1 MDVPFLVETV
11 GPAEQRVSFRVGDSW
26 CRSHSIGLRSGMRLG
41 VSALAFEPAFA
52 FSIEQPPAELELT
65 VSKGAVLPTHTRDG
79 HTVPRG
85 GNTLQLARTKRALS
99 TRVVAAEEV
108 RMECASLT
116 MSQAC
121 LRELLGVAELPR
133 GFRDVAESRDPH
145 PLASQ
150 AMTPK
155 LFGLLD
161 EIVNVNVRGPARQ
174 LWFEAKGL
182 ELIALISDELAET
195 AHAQRPQL
203 SAHDVERLQR
213 VRRCLLEHLAAPPT
227 LAELARS
234 AGCSETKL
242 KAGFRT
248 LFGTSL
254 FAYLRQVRMEQARR
268 WLLERHLNVTEIAQ
282 RVGYGNP
289 SKFAAAFKKQFGVSP
304 SAV

>member
-1 MDVPFLVETV
+1 MDVPFLVEAV
-11 GPAEQRVSFRVGDSW
+11 GPTEQRVSFRVGDSW

-41 VSALAFEPAFA
+41 VSALAFEPAFG
-52 FSIEQPPAELELT
+52 FSIEQSPAELELT
-65 VSKGAVLPTHTRDG
+65 VSKGAVLPTRTRDG

-85 GNTLQLARTKRALS
+85 GNTLQLGRTHGAQP
-99 TRVVAAEEV
+99 TRVQAPHEV
-108 RMECASLT
+108 RMECVSVT

-121 LRELLGVAELPR
+121 LRDLLGVTELPR
-133 GFRDVAESRDPH
+133 AYREVTESRDPY
-145 PLASQ
+145 PLVSQ

-161 EIVNVNVRGPARQ
+161 EIVNADVCGPARQ
-174 LWFEAKGL
+174 LWHEAKSL
-182 ELIALISDELAET
+182 ELIALISDEVAET
-195 AHAQRPQL
+195 ARAQQPRL
-203 SAHDVERLQR
+203 SAHDIERLQR
-213 VRRCLLEHLAAPPT
+213 VRRCLSEHLAAPPT

-254 FAYLRQVRMEQARR
+254 FAYLRQARMEQARC